1 MPYYSQIERIPT
13 LLEALNQHTVD
24 VLKKLAGLLP
34 GGKSP
39 TRKAE
44 LVDYIHQSLEGSTLM
59 RLWGQCDRLQ
69 QAAIAETVHSTTSDR
84 YEKIRFVS
92 KYHESPSWGTARYAY
107 GSDFKPTALDLFFY
121 NSIMPQDLKQRLR
134 GFVPPPIST
143 QIASQETIAAT
154 LSVTRMKFDRE
165 TRTRIP
171 YEVEFPLQ
179 LRETEQ
185 VARRE
190 LLTVLRLVDLGKIAV
205 SDKTFN
211 PSTATL
217 KAIEQVLE
225 EGDYYS
231 EWTLTKSPEGWRYIY
246 SIGYIKP
253 FAWVMLLQA
262 GKLVELSGK
271 NLRLTKAGQKAL
283 IEPAE
288 KTLQIIW
295 KSWQKTNLF
304 DELRRVDGIKG
315 QTGKGK
321 RSLTA
326 VPGRRTQ
333 IVAALKDCPVGQWIR
348 INEFFRYILAAGY
361 DLVVCRSLEH
371 FTINGESGSYY
382 DTNFNIVEARYI
394 ICCLFEYIA
403 TLGMIDVSF
412 LHPDDGGVANFK
424 NDGNDY
430 YIDSA
435 LSSYDGLAYFR
446 ITPLGAY
453 LLGISDR
460 YIPKELPQKQILR
473 ILPNLEV
480 VAVQELARADR
491 LMLDSSLQSVS
502 DSVWKFDRGKLLES
516 IAQGR
521 SVDELKTFLVANSG
535 EVLPQTAIQFL
546 ADLQTRTTSLE
557 DLGAARL
564 IRCVDPALAVLIAN
578 DTRTKAFC
586 FLADRPTAMMAAA
599 AGYLVVPTE
608 TETKFRNALK
618 KIGYSL
624 PN

>member
-1 MPYYSQIERIPT
+1 MPYYSQIDRIPT
-13 LLEALNQHTVD
+13 LLEALNIHTVD

-34 GGKSP
+34 EGKSP

-44 LVDYIHQSLEGSTLM
+44 LVEYIHQSLEGSTPI

-69 QAAIAETVHSTTSDR
+69 QAAIAETVHSSTSDR

-92 KYHESPSWGTARYAY
+92 KYNEAPSWGAGRYGY
-107 GSDFKPTALDLFFY
+107 SHDFKPTALDLFFY

-134 GFVPPPIST
+134 EFVPPPAST
-143 QIASQETIAAT
+143 QIASQETISAT
-154 LSVTRMKFDRE
+154 LSVTRMEFDRQ
-165 TRTRIP
+165 TRTRTP
-171 YEVEFPLQ
+171 YEVEFPMQ
-179 LRETEQ
+179 MRETEQ

-190 LLTVLRLVDLGKIAV
+190 LLTVLRLVDLGKVAV

-231 EWTLTKSPEGWRYIY
+231 EWKFDKSPEGWRYNY
-246 SIGYIKP
+246 SIGQIKP

-288 KTLQIIW
+288 KTLQILW
-295 KSWQKTNLF
+295 KNWQKTTLF
-304 DELRRVDGIKG
+304 DELRRIDGIKG

-333 IVAALKDCPVGQWIR
+333 LVAALKDCPVGEWMR
-348 INEFFRYILAAGY
+348 ITEFFRYILAAGY
-361 DLVVCRSLEH
+361 DLVVCRSLEDL
-371 FTINGESGSYY
+371 TIDGESGSYY
-382 DTNFNIVEARYI
+382 DANFQIVEARYI
-394 ICCLFEYIA
+394 VCCLFEYIA

-412 LHPDDGGVANFK
+412 LHPDDSVANFK

-430 YIDSA
+430 YIDNP

-460 YIPKELPQKQILR
+460 YIPKELPRTQILR

-480 VAVQELARADR
+480 VAVGELSRADR

-502 DSVWKFDRGKLLES
+502 DSVWTFDRGKVLEA

-521 SVDELKTFLVANSG
+521 SVEELKTFLVANSG

-546 ADLQTRTTSLE
+546 ADLQTRATSLQ

-564 IRCVDPALAVLIAN
+564 IRCIDPALAVLIAN

-586 FLADRPTAMMAAA
+586 FLADRPTAVMAGAA
-599 AGYLVVPTE
+599 CYLVVPTE